1 VERSDLG
8 TEGDR
13 ALMDALFAP
22 AGRQDPFSAFAE
34 HETPGCRYQVV
45 EQVLR
50 DRRTGAAAMPS
61 SDAPL
66 FQLLARFMARL
77 DGERHHAVRS
87 RFARVFTPRRA
98 VAYAAL
104 IEARANRL
112 LDDLEARAEQEPVD
126 LVAGFARPLPFGVIA
141 DVIGVP
147 KADQQWLE
155 YAVDEVMASFA
166 NQRDPAAVEH
176 GNTVVEE
183 VLAYF
188 DALLDERTATPA
200 DDLLSVLGGEPVDH
214 DARPDLLANCM
225 FFLVAGHATTTT
237 LLAAGAALLA
247 AHPEQLAMLQ
257 HTPTAW
263 EPAVEE
269 LLRYLSPITIT
280 GIGIREDVTVG
291 DITFKAG
298 PNRLL
303 AYAAANRDPAA
314 FDEPNRFDISRTPTP
329 HLAFAVGA
337 HHCLGAP
344 LARLHGS
351 IGLRTLFT
359 RAPGLRV
366 VDGPTWRNAAPVRQ
380 LEPLLVRWL

>member
-1 VERSDLG
+1 
-8 TEGDR
+8 
-13 ALMDALFAP
+13 MDALFAP
-22 AGRQDPFSAFAE
+22 AGRQDPFLPSPSTRRPGVAIRWSSRCCATVGTAPRRCRPPTRRCSSSSPASWRVLTVNAITRSA
-34 HETPGCRYQVV
+34 PGSPVCSPPGGRW
-45 EQVLR
+45 
-50 DRRTGAAAMPS
+50 RTRPS
-61 SDAPL
+61 SKRAPTDSSTTS
-66 FQLLARFMARL
+66 RRVPS
-77 DGERHHAVRS
+77 RNRS
-87 RFARVFTPRRA
+87 TWLP
-98 VAYAAL
+98 
-104 IEARANRL
+104 
-112 LDDLEARAEQEPVD
+112 
-126 LVAGFARPLPFGVIA
+126 GSARPLPFGVIA

-200 DDLLSVLGGEPVDH
+200 DDLLSVLGGEPVDD

-225 FFLVAGHATTTT
+225 FFLVARHHDHVARSWSRAPRRAPRTAPRCTTHPDGM
-237 LLAAGAALLA
+237 GAHGRGAVALPQPHHHHWHR
-247 AHPEQLAMLQ
+247 HP
-257 HTPTAW
+257 
-263 EPAVEE
+263 
-269 LLRYLSPITIT
+269 
-280 GIGIREDVTVG
+280 EDVTVG

-298 PNRLL
+298 PNRLP
-303 AYAAANRDPAA
+303 RVRRPRPRPAA

-329 HLAFAVGA
+329 HPRSPSGA
-337 HHCLGAP
+337 RTTASVRASA
-344 LARLHGS
+344 ARLHR
-351 IGLRTLFT
+351 LRTLFT